1 MRLESRR
8 LILRPWEE
16 RDRGP
21 FAAMMGD
28 PVVRR
33 YFPQTLTPQEAD
45 DYIDRMIEAAR
56 ENGFHMQAAEL
67 KADGSLVG
75 LVGIGRIPG
84 PTGDAIP
91 GHPDVEI
98 GWVLAQRF
106 WGQGLAPEGAQAW
119 LEHAWSIGL
128 PEIVAFTAA
137 INTPSQRVMEKIG
150 MARDTAGDFLH
161 PRIPEGHPLRRHVL
175 YRIVNPGE
183 RPRSGS
189 TPSDR

>member
-1 MRLESRR
+1 
-8 LILRPWEE
+8 
-16 RDRGP
+16 
-21 FAAMMGD
+21 
-28 PVVRR
+28 
-33 YFPQTLTPQEAD
+33 QEAD

-137 INTPSQRVMEKIG
+137 INTPSQASWKR
-150 MARDTAGDFLH
+150 TAWH
-161 PRIPEGHPLRRHVL
+161 AIPLGTSCTRGSPKGIRCAGTSSTGSSTQANGH
-175 YRIVNPGE
+175 E
-183 RPRSGS
+183 A
-189 TPSDR
+189 